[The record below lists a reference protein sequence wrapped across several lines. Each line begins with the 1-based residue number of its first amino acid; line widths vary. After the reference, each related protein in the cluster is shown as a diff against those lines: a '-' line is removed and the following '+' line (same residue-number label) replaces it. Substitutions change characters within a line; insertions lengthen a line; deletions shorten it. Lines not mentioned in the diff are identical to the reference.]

1 MAASLGWMSIK
12 GLFPI
17 PRNTLSCKRTSKKI
31 TCETICVIFK
41 WYIHWLIVPLDMLR
55 WVLFFVF
62 LLWNESSKCSNWC
75 VFICRCRTSVVYSLF
90 PEYPFQVPG
99 PSLLHFTA
107 GCLQSVC
114 VLTFPLSEPDLKT
127 QTGVTG
133 VLCHSYVRGLNT
145 EKDNVFVLDYRFL

>member
-41 WYIHWLIVPLDMLR
+41 LTNCAARYAALG
-55 WVLFFVF
+55 FVFF